1 MGFFARVLFLLSV
14 FVLWSSN
21 TNAQNRPNPT
31 EVEVG
36 IWLNGIHDIDMPN
49 GSFGVDFY
57 IWWISRDSG
66 FKPFEALQILNGR
79 SWSVRSESRRILS
92 NGLYYS
98 SGIVSATISHDW
110 NLRDFPFDEQE
121 LRILI
126 ETSSTASE
134 LVIVPNESKSAIS
147 DFANVQGYR
156 LKFLHLQSISE
167 SYETDFGITEDSGN
181 EFSRLTISVGLARE
195 SGRLVITLLIGF
207 IVANIFSLL
216 TYTIHGSNLAIR
228 VAMCGG
234 AIFAAVGNMYSLN
247 SAFNPAAGSLLIDRF
262 SVGSFAAIVAAL
274 STAILIDH
282 YYRRNKTR
290 QARRINQ
297 LSFYTVCIILS
308 LYYGYSFYQVM

>member
-1 MGFFARVLFLLSV
+1 
-14 FVLWSSN
+14 
-21 TNAQNRPNPT
+21 
-31 EVEVG
+31 
-36 IWLNGIHDIDMPN
+36 
-49 GSFGVDFY
+49 
-57 IWWISRDSG
+57 
-66 FKPFEALQILNGR
+66 
-79 SWSVRSESRRILS
+79 VRSESRRILS

-156 LKFLHLQSISE
+156 LKFLHLQSIPE

-274 STAILIDH
+274 STTILIDH

-290 QARRINQ
+290 QARRIDCAAPFRPGGPMGAATARRIATMPLFSGNSADCVLCQ
-297 LSFYTVCIILS
+297 RPTHCRRYRLTISGGRFQIDGEFPATGYRSWDILS
-308 LYYGYSFYQVM
+308 RACINGPKYF